1 VIRELVL
8 RSDPGEAVPAG
19 AWEYGS
25 STEDA
30 PGGAVR
36 AWQLA
41 AVFGLSLFVLHL
53 TFGVGGHGLDR
64 FFNRWVYDGLEL
76 LAATGC
82 LLRAHWVLV
91 ERKAW
96 LVLGLGLLSFAV
108 GDICFDF
115 VYGGN
120 PPSPS
125 LADLFYLLFYPAC
138 YVAVGLLIRARI
150 STFNRSLW
158 LDGAM
163 AALASAALGAS
174 VLLEVVLQNTHGSQA
189 TVLTNVAYPLG
200 DIVLLS
206 LIVFVFAITGWR
218 PGGAWLMIGS
228 AFALA
233 AVADGIYLYQS
244 ATNTYSEGTL
254 LDALWPAAMLL
265 LAGSAWQ
272 RKHRPAVELQGRPLL
287 GTPLVCGLVAIG
299 ILIDSRAQTLN
310 LFAVGLAGA
319 TLITVLVR
327 TALTFRENTRM
338 LDQTRQL
345 SMTDPLTGLANRRKL
360 LADLERALA
369 TDSNQTRLLVIYDLN
384 GFKRYNDTYGH
395 PAGDGL
401 LFRLA
406 DKLRAAIEPHG
417 RAYRLGGDEFCV
429 LATTRAGDAGS
440 LLDMSAT
447 ALSENSEGFTI
458 SSSFGAV
465 FLPDEATDASAA
477 FSIADQRLYA
487 HKQQFQTG
495 ADSGPYEVL
504 LRALTEREP
513 GLREHLDG
521 VAQLATALGTQLG
534 LSDDELKELHLAAQL
549 HDVGKLAIPEAVL
562 QKPGPLTDQ
571 EWDFVK
577 QHTLIGQRILAGA
590 PALRAIGEIVRSTHE
605 RWDGS
610 GYTDGLATNEIPL
623 AARIIAVCDAYNAMT
638 SNRAY
643 RQALTPDQAREE
655 LERCAGSQFDPDIVH
670 SFCQQLDA
678 LTSTQDRHD
687 SNRSRQELTQ
697 PDHTSLTSR
706 EAVS

>member
-1 VIRELVL
+1 M
-8 RSDPGEAVPAG
+8 SAG
-19 AWEYGS
+19 AWEYGP

-30 PGGAVR
+30 PVGAVL
-36 AWQLA
+36 AWRLA
-41 AVFGLSLFVLHL
+41 AVFGFSLFVLHL
-53 TFGVGGHGLDR
+53 AFGVGGHGLDR

-76 LAATGC
+76 LATTGC
-82 LLRAHWVLV
+82 LLRAYWVLV

-96 LVLGLGLLSFAV
+96 LVLGLGLLSFAT

-120 PPSPS
+120 PPNPS

-138 YVAVGLLIRARI
+138 YIAVGLLISARV
-150 STFNRSLW
+150 SKFNRSLW

-163 AALASAALGAS
+163 ASLASAALGAS
-174 VLLEVVLQNTHGSQA
+174 VLLEVVLQNTHGSTA
-189 TVLTNVAYPLG
+189 TVLTNVAYPVG
-200 DIVLLS
+200 DILLLS
-206 LIVFVFAITGWR
+206 LIVFVFVITGWH
-218 PGGAWLMIGS
+218 PGRAWLMIGS

-233 AVADGIYLYQS
+233 AVADGVYLYQT

-265 LAGSAWQ
+265 LAGAAWQ
-272 RKHRPAVELQGRPLL
+272 RKYRPAAAELHGRPLV

-299 ILIDSRAQTLN
+299 ILIDDRAQTLN
-310 LFAVGLAGA
+310 WLAVGLAGA
-319 TLITVLVR
+319 TLITVLIR
-327 TALTFRENTRM
+327 TALTFWENMRM
-338 LDQTRQL
+338 LQETRHL
-345 SMTDPLTGLANRRKL
+345 SMTDSLTGLANRRKL
-360 LADLERALA
+360 LADLEQALA
-369 TDSNQTRLLVIYDLN
+369 TGSNQTRLLVIYDLN

-429 LATTRAGDAGS
+429 LATTRAGDAGR
-440 LLDMSAT
+440 LLDLTAT
-447 ALSENSEGFTI
+447 ALSEDSEGFTI
-458 SSSFGAV
+458 SSAFGAV

-477 FSIADQRLYA
+477 LNIADRRLYT

-495 ADSGPYEVL
+495 ADGGPYEVL

-521 VAQLATALGTQLG
+521 VAQLATALGTHLG
-534 LSDDELKELHLAAQL
+534 LSDEELKELHLAAQL
-549 HDVGKLAIPEAVL
+549 HDVGKLAIPEAIL

-590 PALRAIGEIVRSTHE
+590 PALRTIGEIVRSTHE

-610 GYTDGLATNEIPL
+610 GYTDGLATSEIPL

-638 SNRAY
+638 TNRAY
-643 RQALTPDQAREE
+643 RQALTPDRAREE
-655 LERCAGSQFDPDIVH
+655 LQRCAGSQFDPDIVH

-678 LTSTQDRHD
+678 LTSTQNGYDPNSSRH
-687 SNRSRQELTQ
+687 QLTH
-697 PDHTSLTSR
+697 PDTYLTNR
-706 EAVS
+706 EAVD

>member
-1 VIRELVL
+1 M
-8 RSDPGEAVPAG
+8 
-19 AWEYGS
+19 
-25 STEDA
+25 
-30 PGGAVR
+30 
-36 AWQLA
+36 
-41 AVFGLSLFVLHL
+41 FGFSLFVLHL
-53 TFGVGGHGLDR
+53 AFGVGGHRLDH

-76 LAATGC
+76 LAAIGC
-82 LLRAHWVLV
+82 LLRAYWVLV
-91 ERKAW
+91 ERTAW
-96 LVLGLGLLSFAV
+96 LVLGLGLLSFAT
-108 GDICFDF
+108 GDICYDF

-120 PPSPS
+120 PPNPS

-138 YVAVGLLIRARI
+138 YIAVGLLIRARI

-163 AALASAALGAS
+163 ASLASAALGAS
-174 VLLEVVLQNTHGSQA
+174 VLLEVVLQNTHGTPT
-189 TVLTNVAYPLG
+189 TVVTNVAYPLG
-200 DIVLLS
+200 DILLLS
-206 LIVFVFAITGWR
+206 LVVFVFALTGWR

-254 LDALWPAAMLL
+254 LDAFWPAAMLL

-272 RKHRPAVELQGRPLL
+272 RKNRPATIELHGRPLV

-299 ILIDSRAQTLN
+299 ILIDARVQTLN
-310 LFAVGLAGA
+310 LFAVGLAGT

-327 TALTFRENTRM
+327 TALTFRENTHM
-338 LDQTRQL
+338 LDQTRHL

-360 LADLERALA
+360 LADLEQEPAA
-369 TDSNQTRLLVIYDLN
+369 GSNQTRLLVIYDLN

-429 LATTRAGDAGS
+429 LATTCARDAGS
-440 LLDMSAT
+440 LLDQT
-447 ALSENSEGFTI
+447 ANALYEDSEGFTI

-477 FSIADQRLYA
+477 LRIADQRLYA
-487 HKQQFQTG
+487 HKQHFQAG
-495 ADSGPYEVL
+495 ADGGPYEVL

-534 LSDDELKELHLAAQL
+534 LSDDDLKDLHLAAQL
-549 HDVGKLAIPEAVL
+549 HDVGKLAIPEDIL
-562 QKPGPLTDQ
+562 QKPGPLSDQ

-590 PALRAIGEIVRSTHE
+590 PALRGIGEIVRSTHE

-678 LTSTQDRHD
+678 LTSAQNGYHPN
-687 SNRSRQELTQ
+687 SPRQEPTK
-697 PDHTSLTSR
+697 PHHTGITSR
-706 EAVS
+706 EAVD